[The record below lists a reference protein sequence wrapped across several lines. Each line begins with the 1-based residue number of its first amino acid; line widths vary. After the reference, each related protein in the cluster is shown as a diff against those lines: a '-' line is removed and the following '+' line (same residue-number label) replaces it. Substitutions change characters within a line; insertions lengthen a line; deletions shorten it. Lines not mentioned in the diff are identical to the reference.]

1 MKRPT
6 HGFTLI
12 EQIAAI
18 TLAGAT
24 SAVVLPPLID
34 LQAGAEASTLASLAG
49 AAGSAMVMN
58 YGGCLVTGQVVQA
71 GKCVSIH
78 NCNQVGELLLAEL
91 PAAYRVDDR
100 PLGAAGGQ
108 LPGQAARCTLVQV
121 NQGTAVGFH
130 GMAAGR

>member
-1 MKRPT
+1 MKRPA

-12 EQIAAI
+12 EQISAI
-18 TLAGAT
+18 TLVGAA

-34 LQAGAEASTLASLAG
+34 LQADAEATTLASLAG

-71 GKCVSIH
+71 GKCVAIH

-91 PAAYRVDDR
+91 PATYRVDDQ
-100 PLGAAGGQ
+100 PLGASAG
-108 LPGQAARCTLVQV
+108 LAPGQAARCTLVQV
-121 NQGTAVGFH
+121 NQGTAVAFH